1 MQPPTDDVCPD
12 WPSNVKD
19 VATPESWAW
28 VVLRSQSDDHCNQE
42 CEPPPSKPGDLNIYR
57 RHSSTLTGQTL
68 FEPQRFRCFSPYSCV
83 TLTFPAEI
91 PRRSRTDRPTW
102 QAQWAS
108 TSVTSP
114 LLTEGAIKQ
123 YASAFSLLGG
133 GLGGRAA
140 SCPSTRTTNHPG
152 RNGSQGRTLRED
164 LARRRPRPRRR
175 SARVVGR
182 ARVACWPRRRS
193 WSPRRR
199 CRARAASATR

>member
-57 RHSSTLTGQTL
+57 RRSSTLTGQTL

-133 GLGGRAA
+133 GSAVA
-140 SCPSTRTTNHPG
+140 
-152 RNGSQGRTLRED
+152 
-164 LARRRPRPRRR
+164 PRRVPLQGPLITR
-175 SARVVGR
+175 GETAHRDGPFGKILRGGGLDPGEEARE
-182 ARVACWPRRRS
+182 S
-193 WSPRRR
+193 
-199 CRARAASATR
+199 